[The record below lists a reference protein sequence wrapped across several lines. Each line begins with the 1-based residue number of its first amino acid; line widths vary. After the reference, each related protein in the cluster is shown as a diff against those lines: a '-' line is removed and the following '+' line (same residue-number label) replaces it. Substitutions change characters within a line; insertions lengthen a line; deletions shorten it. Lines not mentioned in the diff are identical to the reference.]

1 MAEIL
6 SKSEIEALISSL
18 GPTDGDKRPKAA
30 APNQGTS
37 SALLKGRKGPQGYEL
52 YDFRRPDKLSKDQLR
67 TLQMLHETFARQA
80 ASSLSASLRS
90 PVSIEMISLEQVPYD
105 EYLRSIGNSV
115 FCITS
120 LPPLNGQAVVE
131 MEFSLV
137 FTMIDRML
145 GGPGRTVAR
154 NNLTDIERPL
164 LRQLVERLF
173 SSLKQAWEGVVVV
186 NPSIDGMETSAQ
198 FVAVAPPN
206 DIVLAILFEVKTGET
221 RHAMSLCIPYLVIKP
236 ITAKLSAQKWFAT
249 SGRKNSPNARRM
261 LSEQICGTT
270 VDCAVIL
277 GRAQLD
283 FRRFGDLKEGDVL
296 RLDQRTDGD
305 LTMLVGE
312 VPKFAGRPLLTGKR
326 IVFSVTEPLS
336 S

>member
-6 SKSEIEALISSL
+6 SKAEIEALISSL
-18 GPTDGDKRPKAA
+18 GGAETAPKVAKAA
-30 APNQGTS
+30 ALNAAGGGK
-37 SALLKGRKGPQGYEL
+37 LKGVGYEP

-90 PVSIEMISLEQVPYD
+90 PVAIELISLEQIPYD

-115 FCITS
+115 FAITS
-120 LPPLNGQAVVE
+120 LPPLSGQTVVE

-145 GGPGRTVAR
+145 GGPGRSVNR

-164 LRQLVERLF
+164 LRQLIERMF
-173 SSLKQAWEGVVVV
+173 ASLKQAWEGVVVV
-186 NPSIDGMETSAQ
+186 NPSVDAIETSSQ

-236 ITAKLSAQKWFAT
+236 VTAKLSAQKWFAT
-249 SGRKNSPNARRM
+249 SGRKNTPNARR
-261 LSEQICGTT
+261 LLAQQVASTT
-270 VDCAVIL
+270 VECAVVL
-277 GRAQLD
+277 GRAKLD
-283 FRRFGDLKEGDVL
+283 FRRFGELREGDVL

-305 LTMLVGE
+305 LVLLVGE
-312 VPKFAGRPLLTGKR
+312 VPKYAGKPILAGKR
-326 IVFSVTEPLS
+326 VVFSVTEPIAP
-336 S
+336 

>member
-1 MAEIL
+1 
-6 SKSEIEALISSL
+6 
-18 GPTDGDKRPKAA
+18 
-30 APNQGTS
+30 
-37 SALLKGRKGPQGYEL
+37 
-52 YDFRRPDKLSKDQLR
+52 
-67 TLQMLHETFARQA
+67 
-80 ASSLSASLRS
+80 
-90 PVSIEMISLEQVPYD
+90 
-105 EYLRSIGNSV
+105 
-115 FCITS
+115 
-120 LPPLNGQAVVE
+120 
-131 MEFSLV
+131 
-137 FTMIDRML
+137 MIDRML
-145 GGPGRTVAR
+145 GGPGRSVNR

-164 LRQLVERLF
+164 LRQLLERLF

-186 NPSIDGMETSAQ
+186 NPSIDGIETSAQ

-261 LSEQICGTT
+261 LVEQVCGTT
-270 VDCAVIL
+270 VECAVVL
-277 GRAQLD
+277 GRAELD
-283 FRRFGDLKEGDVL
+283 FRRFGDLKPGDVI

-326 IVFSVTEPLS
+326 IVFSVTDPIVS
-336 S
+336 